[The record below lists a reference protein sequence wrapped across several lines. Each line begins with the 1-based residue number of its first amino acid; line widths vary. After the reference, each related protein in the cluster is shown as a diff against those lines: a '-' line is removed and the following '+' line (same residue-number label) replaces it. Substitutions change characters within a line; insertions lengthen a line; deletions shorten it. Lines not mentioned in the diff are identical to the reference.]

1 MSPTLA
7 RPITPPP
14 ASPRVRAPA
23 EPRCSGGVQL
33 GGSAGAFRSGPANK
47 RYCSWQECMWH
58 VALDTDD
65 IIVLKFTR
73 LDIECVTNPQGVPY
87 DYAKV
92 YDGVTVASPLLA
104 TFFCSTHYAV
114 ATSGP
119 HLLLHFH
126 TDELYN
132 YFGFEAIYKSGRSFC
147 SGFSSCSSCATG
159 SSNVCGWCR
168 VSHKCLPRTGPLA
181 VCPLNAWS
189 VFNASTCCPAGWSGA
204 NCDVCAPGFYGASC
218 TPCACGPGGTC
229 FDGLSGNGTCAC
241 TNGWTGALCD
251 ASQPKYWGN
260 ACSACT
266 CVGGSTCIDGRN
278 GTGCACLPSYYGPS
292 CLACGCPVNSS
303 LYFAQ
308 CADGLSGSGQC
319 SCATGFIGVSTGCAT
334 CAPGRYGVSCAP
346 CDCPVNTVCAQGIG
360 GSGCRCSSP
369 LCEEDATLHFLA
381 LVATDFYSGD
391 APHVHEVLD
400 PPFSAS
406 LGSITSYVMNAGHVS
421 YDITS
426 MSIVAAPNQWG
437 SRLVVTALNNGA
449 STVLCNA
456 SIGGTAYAS
465 AHEAFELRPL
475 GNASAAMEV
484 LAGLQGYPALLDGT
498 ISFPQLMTSHLRL
511 LRSCAFTPQIGP
523 STVAVRVT
531 APNGLVAASYIVQL
545 NREPSADCA
554 LAALSLVASDSNT
567 GTTRPNFAT
576 NTLTYTAA
584 MRNTTNELFVS
595 ATTRHSVRCAGV
607 YNGVRCL
614 VPAQL
619 RVVLRHV
626 NGSVLSDSGYAFNHS
641 ISLIALAPPLGRST
655 MEVMVLSESDV
666 LGTTS
671 AEQASGRRCGY
682 NVSLARGLSR
692 DVTPVSLAAIMGFAN
707 SSNSTPQSLS
717 VSLLPPFSFATGA
730 AALTRHSDGNL
741 VVSLPNEVTRVQLQF
756 ELPVGATAQFECTA
770 CASLPVGVSNS
781 LLLVTAEDLTHMAS
795 IFIRFNRLRS
805 SDCRLRGLRLYHTDL
820 RYANNLPAYPYT
832 PSRQWGANVFGTSP
846 VNLVHALTNAALWVK
861 VMAEPFHYLATASYT
876 FPTSDA
882 APLRPTVSGGVSSAP
897 NWTMTDLRP
906 SIGNSSLNVTV
917 TAEDGTR
924 CLVNLALERPRST
937 DVSLADISLFEWRA
951 DYQQLGNEWDL
962 LPLPTTSCGW
972 EGWEAGAAGAP
983 PSLASS
989 MPSSCFQVS
998 MPATSA
1004 TARLALDVTTS
1015 HSNFCEIANH
1025 ACAGNSRIV
1034 LLSPP
1039 GISVQYQGIERGERG
1054 ELVAIMSVPPGSWAL
1069 TILTFAEAGNWATTQ
1084 IFVSRSLSNDARL
1097 SEIWVNLGN
1106 CERCEQHVPD
1116 SPNRYFL
1123 VDLDVG
1129 AVLTLNAK
1137 AMPDSLATVTV
1148 NGNPPPWHISV
1159 RRQRTFVYVVVRAQN
1174 QLQMNYT
1181 VEIQCRSCREIGDSE
1196 LDMVVPQPAGYGSQ
1210 MWLMLVLL
1218 VAAVTLCCL
1227 SLLVCVRMQFL
1238 RVQQRREMLRRYP
1251 PVPVLPPEELMRRL
1265 APYLCE
1271 TVCKASDKFE
1281 DACSICLGELE
1292 ESEELTTLPCK
1303 HIFHKECIHGWLVH
1317 KGIVASCPL
1326 CKALVAPGLVIATQR
1341 QQPLASP
1348 PLPQRQQR
1356 QSGLG
1361 RPSQR
1366 PNGAPAVE
1374 LATMPN
1380 RNAISHP
1387 ISSSRAAAEALA
1399 AMELRRQAAPS
1410 RPVAGSSS
1418 SGGGGSNSS
1427 GGGGASSSAAAA
1439 ACSMMVAEMLARA
1452 ESAASVDEDS
1462 SSDDQLETHEARG
1475 SPWAIDDSSAR
1486 PAGRPAGRRQTTPEA
1501 WPDMDRSRSSSM
1513 GSSLAA
1519 GTVSRGGQRQRH
1531 ARVFPVSQTSPGSSG
1546 SSGAPSSAPG
1556 PAAEP
1561 LPVDML
1567 GGFFSMAQDIITAI
1581 SPVSTERSDMTTH
1594 QTSSGSNIGAPSAA
1608 SDRTAN

>member
-147 SGFSSCSSCATG
+147 SAFSSCSSCATG

-251 ASQPKYWGN
+251 ACQPNYWGN

-303 LYFAQ
+303 LYFAR

-882 APLRPTVSGGVSSAP
+882 APLRPTVSGGVSSAL

-1123 VDLDVG
+1123 VGLDVG

>member
-126 TDELYN
+126 TDQFLN

-147 SGFSSCSSCATG
+147 SAFSSCSSCATG

-251 ASQPKYWGN
+251 ACQPNYWGN

-426 MSIVAAPNQWG
+426 MSIVAAPSQWG

-475 GNASAAMEV
+475 GNTSAAMEV

-756 ELPVGATAQFECTA
+756 ELPVGATAQFECSA

-882 APLRPTVSGGVSSAP
+882 APLRPTVSGGVPSAP

-972 EGWEAGAAGAP
+972 EGWEAGAADAP

-1303 HIFHKECIHGWLVH
+1303 HIFHKDCIHGWLVH

-1380 RNAISHP
+1380 RNAFSNP

-1439 ACSMMVAEMLARA
+1439 ACSMMAAEMLARA

-1594 QTSSGSNIGAPSAA
+1594 QTSSGSNVGAPSAA

>member
-1 MSPTLA
+1 M
-7 RPITPPP
+7 
-14 ASPRVRAPA
+14 RAPA

-119 HLLLHFH
+119 HRLLHFH
-126 TDELYN
+126 TDELDN

-147 SGFSSCSSCATG
+147 SAFSSCSSCATG

-251 ASQPKYWGN
+251 ACQPNYWGN

-303 LYFAQ
+303 LYFAR

-692 DVTPVSLAAIMGFAN
+692 DVTPVSLAAIMGFVN

-756 ELPVGATAQFECTA
+756 ELPVGATAQFECSA

-897 NWTMTDLRP
+897 NWTINWTMTDLRP

-962 LPLPTTSCGW
+962 LPTTSCGW

-998 MPATSA
+998 MPATTA

-1097 SEIWVNLGN
+1097 NEIWVDLGN

-1129 AVLTLNAK
+1129 AVLTLNAN
-1137 AMPDSLATVTV
+1137 AMPDSRATVTV

-1159 RRQRTFVYVVVRAQN
+1159 RRRRTFVYVVVRAQN

-1303 HIFHKECIHGWLVH
+1303 HIFHKDCIHGWLVH

-1475 SPWAIDDSSAR
+1475 SPIDDSSAR

-1594 QTSSGSNIGAPSAA
+1594 QTSSGSNVGAPSAA